1 MKTETLNLIYSR
13 AKTPKHPQKRRSEQ
27 YYLRKAAREMIKYF
41 LIFLLFIMLYI
52 VLLILLS
59 AFNVL

>member
-1 MKTETLNLIYSR
+1 MAELTLIYSR
-13 AKTPKHPQKRRSEQ
+13 SRTPRKHPKPKSEK
-27 YYLRKAAREMIKYF
+27 YYLRKAAREMVKYF

>member
-1 MKTETLNLIYSR
+1 METLTLIYSR
-13 AKTPKHPQKRRSEQ
+13 SRTPRKQTKQKPEE
-27 YYLRKAAREMIKYF
+27 YYFRKAKKEMIKYF
-41 LIFLLFIMLYI
+41 LIFLLFVALYI

>member
-1 MKTETLNLIYSR
+1 MKTKALNLIYSR
-13 AKTPKHPQKRRSEQ
+13 AKTPKHSKRRSEQ

-41 LIFLLFIMLYI
+41 MIFLLFIGLYI

>member
-13 AKTPKHPQKRRSEQ
+13 AKKPKHPKRRSEQ

-41 LIFLLFIMLYI
+41 MIFLLFIGLYI

>member
-1 MKTETLNLIYSR
+1 METEALSLIYSR
-13 AKTPKHPQKRRSEQ
+13 SRTPRKQTKRKSEE
-27 YYLRKAAREMIKYF
+27 YYFRKAAREMIKYF
-41 LIFLLFIMLYI
+41 MIFLLFIGLYI